1 MLGRITERSATPAEK
16 LAATQMFNQPQFR
29 FHTRD
34 CMRSEAYAMYGINAE
49 IEFTCIQ
56 PDFYEISVRHEPNS
70 GRFSWNSPHTLMYML
85 QMLSARMVSLKGYP
99 YFAFGHYRR
108 PVGGLQIRVEG
119 SSRYTQYCLRM
130 LHTPEIPA
138 DALSRKVLWTKIR
151 PAEPQKFDFSRDL
164 IRSEFCW

>member
-1 MLGRITERSATPAEK
+1 M
-16 LAATQMFNQPQFR
+16 
-29 FHTRD
+29 
-34 CMRSEAYAMYGINAE
+34 
-49 IEFTCIQ
+49 
-56 PDFYEISVRHEPNS
+56 RHEPNS
-70 GRFSWNSPHTLMYML
+70 GRFSWNSPHTFMYML
-85 QMLSARMVSLKGYP
+85 QMLSTRMVSLKGYP

-151 PAEPQKFDFSRDL
+151 HLVLSMLTRRLLMWVGARFLVGR
-164 IRSEFCW
+164 